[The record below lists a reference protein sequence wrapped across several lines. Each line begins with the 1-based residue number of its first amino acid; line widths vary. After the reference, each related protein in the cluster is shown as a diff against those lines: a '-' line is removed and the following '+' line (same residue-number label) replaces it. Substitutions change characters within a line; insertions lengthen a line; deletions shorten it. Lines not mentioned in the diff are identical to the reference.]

1 MAVYKKTGG
10 AGDSPA
16 TVLRQLG
23 TAAPG
28 LQDRVKPVR
37 EIYAVAGQNLQIRRL
52 SFLEAMETAD
62 GRL

>member
-16 TVLRQLG
+16 NAL
-23 TAAPG
+23 
-28 LQDRVKPVR
+28 PVR
-37 EIYAVAGQNLQIRRL
+37 RLSEVAGQSMPIRRL
-52 SFLEAMETAD
+52 IFLKFMETAD